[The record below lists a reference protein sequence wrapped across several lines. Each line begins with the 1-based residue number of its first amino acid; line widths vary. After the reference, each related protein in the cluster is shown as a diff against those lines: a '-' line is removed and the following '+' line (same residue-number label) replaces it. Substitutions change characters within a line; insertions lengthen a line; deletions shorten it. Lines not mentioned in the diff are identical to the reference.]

1 LIEKYIV
8 NGEQTVLYIP
18 HKEGIM
24 EAIIDTE
31 DLQRVLDFPYYWCV
45 SYDKHH
51 PTGYVGAPIY
61 YPSLGRT
68 GKTIR
73 LHRFVL
79 NYEGKQKVDHINN
92 NGLDNRKSNLRL
104 VSHQHNTTNRKSKN
118 SNNKSGYRN
127 VFWNKQSSKWTVD
140 LQVDGKHKR
149 FGLYT
154 DVNEAG
160 RVAEEMRQKYF
171 GEFAGKS

>member
-1 LIEKYIV
+1 
-8 NGEQTVLYIP
+8 
-18 HKEGIM
+18 M
-24 EAIIDTE
+24 EAIIDTD
-31 DLQRVLDFPYYWCV
+31 DLQRVLDFPYYWCI

-79 NYEGKQKVDHINN
+79 NYEGKKKVDHINN

-104 VSHQHNTTNRKSKN
+104 ITHQNNTKNRKSKN
-118 SNNKSGYRN
+118 SNNTSGYRN
-127 VFWNKQSSKWTVD
+127 VLFTEGKYKVR
-140 LQVDGKHKR
+140 LQIDGKSKTLGS
-149 FGLYT
+149 FS
-154 DVNEAG
+154 DVDEAG
-160 RVAEEMRQKYF
+160 ACAELMRQQYY
-171 GEFAGKS
+171 GDYAGKS